1 MTNLTQNGGTL
12 MQASHQWASRP
23 ADERYTSL
31 IDMDA
36 HFNRVRERSAARVV
50 ASRKLEAQ
58 PLPDNKGLVIVG
70 PNGAPVA
77 PTNWAFKQL
86 SQLAGAPG
94 GYLAK
99 LASPIAA
106 DCLNYGLQFSR
117 DIEDVGVL
125 LHKPDEGQ
133 AMLRAATG
141 PNYGRIWNSSITGA
155 LTKNF
160 GDGISGDW
168 KVPGEFG
175 HDVEVTKANT
185 TLFAGDRDMFVFLAD
200 EKNRVDVPNRRNGL
214 MGTAARGFFVWNSE
228 VGDSVFGFATF
239 LFDYACCNRIVWGV
253 QGHQEIRIRHT
264 AKAPDRFLEEL
275 RPALLTYAN
284 GSSKGI
290 TDTIVAA
297 QKARI
302 DGTDGKLDDFLSKR
316 FGANRV
322 ASIKAAHELE
332 EGRPIETLW
341 DAVTGATAFAKG
353 IVWQDDRVKLERQ
366 AGEVLKM
373 ASTT

>member
-1 MTNLTQNGGTL
+1 MTTLTTNGGTL

-23 ADERYTSL
+23 ADERFTSL
-31 IDMDA
+31 IDMDT
-36 HFNRVRERSAARVV
+36 HFDHVRARSAAKVV
-50 ASRKLEAQ
+50 SSRRLEAQ
-58 PLPDNKGLVIVG
+58 PTSDNKGLVIVG
-70 PNGAPVA
+70 PNGVPVA
-77 PTNWAFKQL
+77 PTNWAFKQV

-99 LASPIAA
+99 LPSPIAA
-106 DCLNYGLQFSR
+106 DCLNYGLQIAR
-117 DIEDVGVL
+117 DVEDVGVL
-125 LHKPDEGQ
+125 LHKPDNGA

-141 PNYGRIWNSSITGA
+141 PNYGRIWNSQITGA
-155 LTKNF
+155 LVKNF
-160 GDGISGDW
+160 GDGTSGDW

-175 HDVEVTKANT
+175 KDVIVTKANT

-200 EKNRVDVPNRRNGL
+200 EKNRVGIPNRRNGL
-214 MGTAARGFFVWNSE
+214 VGTAARGFFVWNSE

-264 AKAPDRFLEEL
+264 TKAPDRFLDEL
-275 RPALLTYAN
+275 RPALLSYAN

-302 DGTDGKLDDFLSKR
+302 DGSDGKLDEFLKTR

-322 ASIKAAHELE
+322 ASIKAAHILE
-332 EGRPIETLW
+332 EGRPIETVW

-353 IVWQDDRVKLERQ
+353 IDWQDDRVKLERQ
-366 AGEVLKM
+366 AGELLKGL
-373 ASTT
+373 SV